1 MQQIVPFLWF
11 NNQAEEAVKFYTS
24 VFKDSKIITTSYYGE
39 GGPMPAGTALVVD
52 FELNGMRMNA
62 LNGGP
67 AYKFT
72 PAISLYIKCNTQEEI
87 DYYWEK
93 LLSGGGRESQC
104 GWLDDKYGLSWQ
116 VAPPLLGELLQDK
129 DKAKANRV
137 MQAMMKMVKIDIQ
150 KLKDAYDGK

>member
-11 NNQAEEAVKFYTS
+11 DNQAEEAVKFYTS
-24 VFKDSKIITTSYYGE
+24 VFKNAKIIGTSYYGE
-39 GGPMPAGTALVVD
+39 GAPMPAGTALVVD
-52 FELNGMRMNA
+52 FELNGMRLNA

-67 AYKFT
+67 VYKFT
-72 PAISLYIKCNTQEEI
+72 PAISLYIKCDTQEEI

-104 GWLDDKYGLSWQ
+104 GWLSDKYGLSWQ

-137 MQAMMKMVKIDIQ
+137 MAAMMKMVKIDIQ

>member
-11 NNQAEEAVKFYTS
+11 SNQAEEAVKFYTS
-24 VFKDSKIITTSYYGE
+24 IFKNSKIIATSYYGE

-72 PAISLYIKCNTQEEI
+72 PAISLYVKCDTQEEI

-93 LLSGGGRESQC
+93 LLSGGGREDQC
-104 GWLDDKYGLSWQ
+104 GWLSDKYGLSWQ

>member
-1 MQQIVPFLWF
+1 
-11 NNQAEEAVKFYTS
+11 
-24 VFKDSKIITTSYYGE
+24 
-39 GGPMPAGTALVVD
+39 MPAGTALVVD

>member
-93 LLSGGGRESQC
+93 LLSGGGREDQC
-104 GWLDDKYGLSWQ
+104 GWLNDKYGLSWQ

-150 KLKDAYDGK
+150 ALKDAYDGK

>member
-11 NNQAEEAVKFYTS
+11 SNQAEEAVAFYTS
-24 VFKDSKIITTSYYGE
+24 VFKNSKIITTSYYGE

-72 PAISLYIKCNTQEEI
+72 PAISLYIKCDTQEEI

-93 LLSGGGRESQC
+93 LLSGGGREDQC
-104 GWLDDKYGLSWQ
+104 GWLSDKYGLSWQ

-137 MQAMMKMVKIDIQ
+137 MQAMMKMIKIDIQ
-150 KLKDAYDGK
+150 KLKDAYDGE

>member
-11 NNQAEEAVKFYTS
+11 SDQAEEAVKFYTS
-24 VFKDSKIITTSYYGE
+24 VFKDSKIISTSWYGE
-39 GGPMPAGTALVVD
+39 GGPMPAGTALVID

-67 AYKFT
+67 VYKFT
-72 PAISLYIKCNTQEEI
+72 PAISLYVKCNTQEEI

-93 LLSGGGRESQC
+93 LLSGGGREDQC
-104 GWLDDKYGLSWQ
+104 GWLSDKYGLSWQ
-116 VAPPLLGELLQDK
+116 IVPPLLGELLQDK

-137 MQAMMKMVKIDIQ
+137 MMAMMKMVKIDIQ
-150 KLKDAYDGK
+150 KLEEAYDGK

>member
-11 NNQAEEAVKFYTS
+11 NNQAEEAVKFYIS
-24 VFKDSKIITTSYYGE
+24 VFKNAKIIGTSYYGE
-39 GGPMPAGTALVVD
+39 GAPMPAGTALVVD
-52 FELNGMRMNA
+52 FELNGMRLNA

-67 AYKFT
+67 VFKFT
-72 PAISLYIKCNTQEEI
+72 PAISLYIKCDTQEEI

-93 LLSGGGRESQC
+93 LLSGGGREDQC
-104 GWLDDKYGLSWQ
+104 GWLSDKYGLSWQ
-116 VAPPLLGELLQDK
+116 VAPPLLGELLQDS

-137 MQAMMKMVKIDIQ
+137 MAAMMKMVKIDIQ